1 MKKLRLI
8 ALMMALLFVFGTF
21 AACNST
27 EDPSK
32 DNETTPS
39 AETTETPE
47 TDPPLTGKQPVD
59 AVPLDDK
66 SLYSDPNK
74 RQPDVY
80 DPNAEERELK
90 IFGVSMSDGKY
101 AVAYG
106 QCAVG
111 ALVTIKSEHGEF
123 SVQSEGGSFA
133 MRIYNPNFKTTLEV
147 SQSYNGEQIGETLS
161 WEGIMIKPN
170 KDYDATDF
178 GVVIGLENQGFFK
191 KMIPYFENT
200 NLMAEDTMSKI
211 TERYAR
217 RVEELKEV
225 GDGCEII
232 TVLVP
237 SSMTV
242 YPELVPEELATPG
255 EGEGKFDQVVDLL
268 TEAGVTVLDMRETL
282 IEHKNDSLPIF
293 YDYDSHWTD
302 YGAYLAYVELF
313 DYISDRYPAAT
324 PRKFDEFNWNWDYF
338 SRFDM
343 PYYFDICW
351 GGDVFEYTFFRER
364 KFDSVPAVNKIKQYD
379 WSDLGYKSI
388 AFLGY
393 TEEAINGGTYKTERE
408 ELPDLYVFRSSFGVH
423 WYDLLVDKS
432 DSCTMHPTFSYTY
445 NFAEIK
451 KAEPDYIIYV
461 VSEWDFDK
469 ILDN

>member
-21 AACNST
+21 AACNAT

-39 AETTETPE
+39 AETTVTPE
-47 TDPPLTGKQPVD
+47 TDPPLTGKQPVE

-66 SLYSDPNK
+66 SLYADPNK

-80 DPNAEERELK
+80 DPNAEARELK
-90 IFGVSMSDGKY
+90 IFGVSYSDGKY

-111 ALVTIKSEHGEF
+111 ALVTIKSKHGEF
-123 SVQSEGGSFA
+123 SVQSEGGNFA
-133 MRIYNPNFKTTLEV
+133 MRIYNSSLKTTLEV
-147 SQSYNGEQIGETLS
+147 SQSYNGEQIGETIT
-161 WEGIMIKPN
+161 WEGIMIIPN

-200 NLMAEDTMSKI
+200 NLMSEDTMTKI

-242 YPELVPEELATPG
+242 YPELVPAELATPAA
-255 EGEGKFDQVVDLL
+255 GEGKFDQVVDLL

-282 IEHKNDSLPIF
+282 TEHKNDSLPIF

-313 DYISDRYPAAT
+313 DYISDRYPEAT
-324 PRKFDEFNWNWDYF
+324 PRKFDEFNWSWD
-338 SRFDM
+338 
-343 PYYFDICW
+343 
-351 GGDVFEYTFFRER
+351 
-364 KFDSVPAVNKIKQYD
+364 
-379 WSDLGYKSI
+379 
-388 AFLGY
+388 
-393 TEEAINGGTYKTERE
+393 
-408 ELPDLYVFRSSFGVH
+408 
-423 WYDLLVDKS
+423 
-432 DSCTMHPTFSYTY
+432 
-445 NFAEIK
+445 
-451 KAEPDYIIYV
+451 
-461 VSEWDFDK
+461 
-469 ILDN
+469 

>member
-39 AETTETPE
+39 AETTATPE
-47 TDPPLTGKQPVD
+47 TEPPLTGKQPVE

-66 SLYSDPNK
+66 SLYADPNK
-74 RQPDVY
+74 RQPEVY

-90 IFGVSMSDGKY
+90 ILGVSYSDGKY

-111 ALVTIKSEHGEF
+111 ALVTIKTKQGEF
-123 SVQSEGGSFA
+123 SVQSEGGCFA
-133 MRIYNPNFKTTLEV
+133 MRFYNTSLKTSLEV
-147 SQSYNGEQIGETLS
+147 SQSYNGEQIGETLL
-161 WEGIMIKPN
+161 WEGIMKIPN
-170 KDYDATDF
+170 KDYDATNF

-191 KMIPYFENT
+191 KMIPHFERT
-200 NLMAEDTMSKI
+200 NLLDDSTIEKV
-211 TERYAR
+211 TERYKK

-225 GDGCEII
+225 GDGCELI

-242 YPELVPEELATPG
+242 YPELVPEELATLG
-255 EGEGKFDQVVDLL
+255 EGDSYFDQVKDLL
-268 TEAGVTVLDMRETL
+268 TEAGVTVIDMRDTL
-282 IEHKNDSLPIF
+282 TEHKDDSLPIF

-302 YGAYLAYVELF
+302 YGAYLAYVDLY

-324 PRKFDEFNWNWDYF
+324 PRKFDEFTWNWDYF

-343 PYYFDICW
+343 PYYFDVCW
-351 GGDVFEYTFFRER
+351 GGDVFEYTFYRER
-364 KFDSVPAVNKIKQYD
+364 NFESVPEVNSIRQYD
-379 WSDLGYKSI
+379 WSDLDYKSI

-393 TEEAINGGTYKTERE
+393 TDEAINGGVYETNRE
-408 ELPDLYVFRSSFGVH
+408 ELPDIYVYRSSYGVH
-423 WYDLLVDKS
+423 WYDLLVDNS
-432 DSCTMHPTFSYTY
+432 DTCVMHPTFSYTY

-461 VSEWDFDK
+461 LSEWDFDE
-469 ILDN
+469 LLNN